1 MSRRHREV
9 VRNKQHM
16 SLCDVDILRIRF
28 SVINPFT
35 HHTLRTTGLITADCR
50 AGVQSLCTRCS
61 CWQTNRNSGVFVFVK
76 AR

>member
-1 MSRRHREV
+1 MSRRHWEV

-16 SLCDVDILRIRF
+16 SLCDVDILRVHV

-35 HHTLRTTGLITADCR
+35 HHALRTTGVIAADCR
-50 AGVQSLCTRCS
+50 AGVQSRCTRCS
-61 CWQTNRNSGVFVFVK
+61 CWQTNRISGVFVFVK